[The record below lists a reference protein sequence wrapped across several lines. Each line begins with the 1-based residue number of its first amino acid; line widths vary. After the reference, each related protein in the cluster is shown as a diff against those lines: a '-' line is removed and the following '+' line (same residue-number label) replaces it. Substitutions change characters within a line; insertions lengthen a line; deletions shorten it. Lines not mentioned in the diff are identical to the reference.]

1 MFHNCKMIILK
12 NDTEILLKMS
22 LPDDIVPVIDIMRER
37 GGYPV

>member
-1 MFHNCKMIILK
+1 MFHNCKMKILK

-22 LPDDIVPVIDIMRER
+22 LPDDIVPVIDIMQER